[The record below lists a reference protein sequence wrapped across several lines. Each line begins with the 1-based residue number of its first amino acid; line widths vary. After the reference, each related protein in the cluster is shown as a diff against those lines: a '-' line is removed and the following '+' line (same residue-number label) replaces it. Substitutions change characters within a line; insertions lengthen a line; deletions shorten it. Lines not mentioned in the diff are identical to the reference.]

1 MLAGSPKVSC
11 TAVEI
16 SRSTN
21 WLTSHQGSEIDLKN
35 EHYSSAVTVFIE
47 DMYVSEFPV
56 PDVKHDACFLAEL
69 YLLARKHGRDAMART
84 YLMRF
89 NTALYREPF
98 ADKYLSYIADFCG
111 PDSCRYTDT
120 ALPEEAFDNIL
131 DRVIELKDNGTT
143 KSSYKTFAQKLE
155 GGSLFNT
162 VFMGRFAKEM
172 TSRYLKWESEPDSD
186 SDDE

>member
-1 MLAGSPKVSC
+1 MLADSPKVSC
-11 TAVEI
+11 TAVKI
-16 SRSTN
+16 SRSID

-35 EHYSSAVTVFIE
+35 ENCSSAVTVFIK
-47 DMYVSEFPV
+47 DLYVSEFPV

-89 NTALYREPF
+89 NSALYREPF
-98 ADKYLSYIADFCG
+98 ADKYLSDIADFCG

-131 DRVIELKDNGTT
+131 YRVIELKHEETT
-143 KSSYKTFAQKLE
+143 KSTYNKFAQKLE
-155 GGSLFNT
+155 GGSLFNA

-172 TSRYLKWESEPDSD
+172 TSRYLKLESKPYPDL
-186 SDDE
+186 DDE